1 MSRVVFVFQGVLLRV
16 GVPERLVRKT
26 PKTIREARRHYEV
39 PPMFRCLPE
48 AKRVEVWDNLVF
60 ADIHFS
66 DDLEVVRDAYFQ
78 SRCRSEACRAAKVRW
93 AEVSLQYAQSAST
106 EEELR
111 ALLPRVREPSAAFD
125 LIVAKLIRVRLISC
139 IKNLPR

>member
-1 MSRVVFVFQGVLLRV
+1 MSTVVFVFQGVLLRV
-16 GVPERLVRKT
+16 GVPERVVRKT

-39 PPMFRCLPE
+39 PPIFRRLPE
-48 AKRVEVWDNLVF
+48 AKCVAVWDGLVLVT
-60 ADIHFS
+60 IETS

-78 SRCRSEACRAAKVRW
+78 SRDRSEACRAAKVRW

-111 ALLPRVREPSAAFD
+111 ALLPRVCEPSAALD
-125 LIVAKLIRVRLISC
+125 LIVAKLIHIRLISC